1 MKDTNIL
8 KKNTYK
14 NDKIYNKDIDV
25 QYKNEYIYIAIPF
38 PPLSKNPADHIPEN
52 PVEKLLEAIDPKTT
66 TNTTV
71 TTNTNTPIKEKI
83 VTYLKKESTKEKIN
97 GNVSSLKKNIGPL
110 MEKISQNATMKNIVE
125 KLMSTINSKEDFT
138 LNMNAFFLAA
148 NEKNKRNIK
157 EISGKETTFNHLNN
171 NINIDFEFIPTI
183 EIFYP
188 DASEIEHNIVALDSN
203 SNSDSLPKIHL
214 QNIIDFSKGRVN
226 HHSTWKMRNL
236 LAIPF
241 TSLLAVLPGPNVF
254 VYWNMYRF
262 YCHYRCQQGSE
273 EIVNQLETELMK
285 IDKREGGET
294 SNAFVVK
301 YKACKDL
308 NSILLHIDD
317 KLEGKEDYGKEEK
330 ALSSYGTEKLG
341 IENLLQLYHRWK

>member
-1 MKDTNIL
+1 MKVLRIYAIPKVIPLKSSSILSTIQRYLPTQQTNDTDKKSMDHYRASKAMKDTNIP
-8 KKNTYK
+8 KKNIYK
-14 NDKIYNKDIDV
+14 KDKIYNKDIDV

-71 TTNTNTPIKEKI
+71 TTNIYTPIKEKI

-171 NINIDFEFIPTI
+171 NNTI
-183 EIFYP
+183 FAAPCIY
-188 DASEIEHNIVALDSN
+188 V
-203 SNSDSLPKIHL
+203 
-214 QNIIDFSKGRVN
+214 
-226 HHSTWKMRNL
+226 
-236 LAIPF
+236 
-241 TSLLAVLPGPNVF
+241 
-254 VYWNMYRF
+254 
-262 YCHYRCQQGSE
+262 
-273 EIVNQLETELMK
+273 
-285 IDKREGGET
+285 
-294 SNAFVVK
+294 
-301 YKACKDL
+301 
-308 NSILLHIDD
+308 
-317 KLEGKEDYGKEEK
+317 
-330 ALSSYGTEKLG
+330 
-341 IENLLQLYHRWK
+341 